1 MESEK
6 SLVGK
11 VSTSWGWESGAAMQ
25 GDVFS
30 LCSSVSRGL
39 EWGGFDR
46 KEDSKGKPQ

>member
-11 VSTSWGWESGAAMQ
+11 VGTSWGWESGAAMQ
-25 GDVFS
+25 VDVFS

-39 EWGGFDR
+39 GCFAVLPHWMGWL
-46 KEDSKGKPQ
+46 